1 VCKPSEG
8 RAVAMELALVPA
20 IAGSLMML
28 CTRAAVVREGEC
40 DAVEIGGAVD
50 SEMQWRRGRWRF
62 PSLAAPLS

>member
-1 VCKPSEG
+1 VG
-8 RAVAMELALVPA
+8 AVLEFDPDPEKA

-28 CTRAAVVREGEC
+28 CTWAAVVGEGEC
-40 DAVEIGGAVD
+40 DAVEISGAVE